1 MFASDQHFALVDIV
15 CKCLKGN
22 TAIGREGEV
31 LSTVILSFMD
41 SKMSLMYS
49 LGLNSEMNSL
59 HILTSYFFNMHFNN
73 MPSMP
78 TTPE

>member
-15 CKCLKGN
+15 CKGLKGN
-22 TAIGREGEV
+22 TAVGREGEV

-59 HILTSYFFNMHFNN
+59 HILTS
-73 MPSMP
+73 
-78 TTPE
+78 